1 MRSPKDKIEWETL
14 SVITREQ
21 LYKTLSEGE
30 QIWWNSLEMDRFVLM
45 RDISYFRRIAFSGVL
60 PSTRTIVKVISMYD
74 NNVIMSRNGFN
85 FRKTIHETDAEILQL
100 FYKVENSITELMRL
114 SKISMN

>member
-1 MRSPKDKIEWETL
+1 MKSGMNKIDWETL
-14 SVITREQ
+14 SVVTRNQ
-21 LYKTLSEGE
+21 LYITLSERE
-30 QIWWNSLEMDRFVLM
+30 RIWWNSLEMERFISM

-85 FRKTIHETDAEILQL
+85 FRKTIHETDIEIVRL
-100 FYKVENSITELMRL
+100 FYTVENEITELMRFT
-114 SKISMN
+114 KISMN